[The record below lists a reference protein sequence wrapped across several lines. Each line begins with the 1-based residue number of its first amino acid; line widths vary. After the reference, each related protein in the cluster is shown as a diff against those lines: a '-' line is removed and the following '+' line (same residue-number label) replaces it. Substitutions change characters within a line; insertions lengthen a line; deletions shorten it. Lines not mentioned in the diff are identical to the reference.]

1 MWRTPIGD
9 RRLDPAESML
19 FREAVTSLVEELR
32 EERDNLQPG
41 EQDHQTGVAVFDDLA
56 YPQRLLMLEAV
67 TYALTA
73 NDNFLP
79 EHSAVNEGAI
89 AAVFAHLE
97 EMIEIEIDMAEYEQ
111 KPSKKD
117 CLPGQ
122 RSVCGM
128 DYPSI
133 RQLLADTVGDD
144 ECDEYG
150 RPDPS
155 SADCGMW
162 RAMVER
168 AEERIFW
175 DRDFEWHEYIVQ
187 ARAVRTLGV
196 ARGGEFECAVPAP
209 DGISTASI
217 LRGFSRMR
225 RELEEE
231 WKNRRK
237 LSSNKTTSDAKGT

>member
-19 FREAVTSLVEELR
+19 FREAVASLVEELR
-32 EERDNLQPG
+32 EERDILQPG
-41 EQDHQTGVAVFDDLA
+41 EQEYQTGVAVFDDLV

-73 NDNFLP
+73 NDNLVP

-89 AAVFAHLE
+89 AAVLAHLE
-97 EMIEIEIDMAEYEQ
+97 AMIEIEIDLVENHPE
-111 KPSKKD
+111 PSKKD
-117 CLPGQ
+117 SLRGP
-122 RSVCGM
+122 RFVCGV
-128 DYPSI
+128 DYPSM
-133 RQLLADTVGDD
+133 RQLLTDAVGDD

-155 SADCGMW
+155 STDCEMW

-175 DRDFEWHEYIVQ
+175 DRDFEWHEYIVRT
-187 ARAVRTLGV
+187 RALATLGV

-209 DGISTASI
+209 DEISTASI

-225 RELEEE
+225 HELDEE
-231 WKNRRK
+231 WKGRRG
-237 LSSNKTTSDAKGT
+237 SSGDKATSDAQGT